1 MAADWGL
8 GGLATFVPTSH
19 VNVYPAI
26 DPASVKLPQSSVV
39 CVVGASRGIGAGIAR
54 AYAKASAT
62 HLVLASRR
70 TSGLEA
76 TAASCKQ
83 LNPKVEIEIV
93 ECDITSASSVSE
105 LAKRIKA
112 RFGRLDVV
120 VVNSGVSGPVVPRL
134 IDTDP
139 ATFQQ
144 AIDVNYTGLFL
155 SAKFLLPLLLGT
167 QGGAK
172 NFITVSSFAALII
185 RGPFVNAQYC
195 VSKLAQLKLMEHI
208 HEQYHDEGLLSW
220 SVHPGSVDSELTAV
234 TPEPFKAYLT
244 DSQELCG
251 GFCVWLSSGGRGRA
265 WLCGRLVNAKY
276 DVSEMEARKDEVVE
290 KDLLKLKMCS

>member
-1 MAADWGL
+1 MATDWGL
-8 GGLATFVPTSH
+8 GGLATFVQTSH
-19 VNVYPAI
+19 AEVYPAI
-26 DPASVKLPQSSVV
+26 DPTSVKLPQPSIV

-62 HLVLASRR
+62 GLVLASRR

-83 LNPKVEIEIV
+83 FNPNVEVEIV
-93 ECDITSASSVSE
+93 ECDITSASSVPE
-105 LAKRIKA
+105 LAKRIKV

-120 VVNSGVSGPVVPRL
+120 AINSGVSGPVVTKL
-134 IDTDP
+134 TDTDP
-139 ATFQQ
+139 LTFEQ
-144 AIDVNYTGLFL
+144 AIHVNYTGLFL
-155 SAKFLLPLLLGT
+155 CAKFLLPVLLET

-185 RGPFVNAQYC
+185 RGPFANAQYC
-195 VSKLAQLKLMEHI
+195 VSKLAQLKMMEHM

-234 TPEPFKAYLT
+234 TPKPFKAYLT
-244 DSQELCG
+244 DSPELCG
-251 GFCVWLSSGGRGRA
+251 GFCTWLSSAGREKA

-276 DVSEMEARKDEVVE
+276 DVLELEAKKDEILK
-290 KDLLKLKMCS
+290 KDLLKLKICE

>member
-1 MAADWGL
+1 MAINWGL
-8 GGLATFVPTSH
+8 SGLATFVQTSH
-19 VNVYPAI
+19 AEVYPAI
-26 DPASVKLPQSSVV
+26 DPTTVKLPQPSLV
-39 CVVGASRGIGAGIAR
+39 CVVGASRGIGASIAR

-62 HLVLASRR
+62 GLVLASRR

-83 LNPKVEIEIV
+83 INPNVEIEIV
-93 ECDITSASSVSE
+93 EYDITSASSVSE
-105 LAKRIKA
+105 LAKRIKV

-134 IDTDP
+134 TDTDP
-139 ATFQQ
+139 LTFQE

-155 SAKFLLPLLLGT
+155 CAKFLLPVLLET
-167 QGGAK
+167 KDGAK

-185 RGPFVNAQYC
+185 RGPFANAQYC
-195 VSKLAQLKLMEHI
+195 VSKLAQLKLMEHM

-244 DSQELCG
+244 DSPELCG
-251 GFCVWLSSGGRGRA
+251 GFCTWLSSAGRGRA

-276 DVSEMEARKDEVVE
+276 DMSELEARKDEILE
-290 KDLLKLKMCS
+290 KDLLKLKMCK